1 MALYRGFD
9 MKTKEFAQRRKHL
22 DSTNWNTYAHACMS
36 LWNHFTS
43 FQGIHPYMK
52 ESYYRHLFLH
62 ASTCSSQIYARSMNL
77 APASHNIH
85 TILRWEDPTTPISL
99 IADYS
104 WDGRE
109 RQRWESGLSSRPK
122 MPLLLNAFELW
133 MPHSW
138 NGVKYYILS
147 ILMPPSHAGD
157 WITLNGF

>member
-52 ESYYRHLFLH
+52 ESYYRLLFLH
-62 ASTCSSQIYARSMNL
+62 ASTCISQIYARSMTL

-85 TILRWEDPTTPISL
+85 TIFRWEDPTTPISL

-104 WDGRE
+104 WDGKDNVGN
-109 RQRWESGLSSRPK
+109 QAWAHVPK
-122 MPLLLNAFELW
+122 CHYCLMPLNCGCLTHEMVLSTIYYPFSC
-133 MPHSW
+133 PHHMLGIES
-138 NGVKYYILS
+138 L
-147 ILMPPSHAGD
+147 
-157 WITLNGF
+157 